1 MDSQEHEDSGRL
13 IRPYSLTRG
22 RTRPSRSD
30 FAMTSHVVAVPSMD
44 AAPHLEPESRAILA
58 SCAQPTSVAEVG
70 AACGLPLGVLRILLA
85 DLLDHG
91 LVVVHTESLRSG
103 RSRTELLRSIID
115 GIREL

>member
-1 MDSQEHEDSGRL
+1 MEPQEHEQTGRL

-44 AAPHLEPESRAILA
+44 TAPRLEPESRAILTH
-58 SCAQPTSVAEVG
+58 CAQPASVAEIS

-85 DLLDHG
+85 DLLDQG
-91 LVVVHTESLRSG
+91 LVMVHTESLRSG